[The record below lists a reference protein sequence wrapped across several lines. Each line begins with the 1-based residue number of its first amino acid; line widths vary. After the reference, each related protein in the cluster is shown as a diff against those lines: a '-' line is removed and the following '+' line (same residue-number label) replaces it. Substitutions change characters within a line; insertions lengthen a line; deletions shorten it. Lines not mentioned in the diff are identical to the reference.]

1 MDQLAVPKEKDK
13 NVFFRLLKGP
23 KDKEEKKK
31 PPFDSENLPE
41 VELMDPA
48 EYERTRSFIT
58 FFTSTIVIFTTFF
71 TFFKGMNTYFNMR
84 ANTHQIQ
91 DLISNWHQKSITDIV
106 VTSEQNCT
114 QGYEELISYKWEGI
128 DSGCSCVNKKFENE
142 VKYGTCE
149 KREGICLPVKEQP
162 ARVLDR
168 MFGKLICAK

>member
-1 MDQLAVPKEKDK
+1 
-13 NVFFRLLKGP
+13 LKGP

-84 ANTHQIQ
+84 ANTH
-91 DLISNWHQKSITDIV
+91 
-106 VTSEQNCT
+106 
-114 QGYEELISYKWEGI
+114 
-128 DSGCSCVNKKFENE
+128 
-142 VKYGTCE
+142 
-149 KREGICLPVKEQP
+149 
-162 ARVLDR
+162 
-168 MFGKLICAK
+168 